1 MAKGKRTPL
10 YEEHLRYG
18 AKMVDFAGWEMPIQ
32 YSSIIKEHKQVRESA
47 GLFDVSHMGEI
58 EIVGPDAID
67 FADYLVTNNVN
78 KLKNGQICYTPMC
91 NKKGG
96 IIDDFLVYRLA
107 NNKVLFVVNASN
119 TDKDFKWIKNQK
131 DNFDVEIFNKSDKVA
146 QLALQGPKA
155 EKLLRA
161 ISQIELETIEFYH
174 FTQGRVSGIETILS
188 RTGYTGEDG
197 FEVYIDSEAA
207 VPLWRKILEIGNNED
222 ILPAGL
228 GARDTLRFEACYML
242 YGNDLN
248 ETITPLEAP
257 LKWTVKF
264 EKDFIGKKAL
274 MEQKEKGITRKL
286 RGLRIKGKAI
296 PRHEHKVYLNDKE
309 VGWISSGM
317 FAPTLK
323 KSLALAYIDK
333 GTAKTGSIVE
343 VEIRKKKVEAEIVK
357 LPFYRGSVKK

>member
-10 YEEHLRYG
+10 YEEHLRLG
-18 AKMVDFAGWEMPIQ
+18 AKMVEFAGWEMPIQ

-119 TDKDFKWIKNQK
+119 TDKDFKWINNQK

-197 FEVYIDSEAA
+197 FELYIDSEAA
-207 VPLWRKILEIGNNED
+207 VPLWRKILEIGNNKD

-248 ETITPLEAP
+248 ETITPFEAP

-286 RGLRIKGKAI
+286 RGLEIKGKAI

-309 VGWISSGM
+309 IGWISSGM

-333 GTAKTGSIVE
+333 GIAKTGSIVE

>member
-1 MAKGKRTPL
+1 MAKSKRTPL
-10 YEEHLRYG
+10 YGEHLRNG

-32 YSSIIKEHKQVRESA
+32 YSSIIKEHRQVRESA

-58 EIVGPDAID
+58 EIVGSDAID
-67 FADYLVTNNVN
+67 FADYLVTNYVN

-96 IIDDFLVYRLA
+96 IIDDFLVYRMA

-119 TDKDFKWIKNQK
+119 TDKDFKWIKSQK
-131 DNFDVEIFNKSDKVA
+131 DKFEVEINNKSDEIA
-146 QLALQGPKA
+146 QLALQGPRA
-155 EKLLRA
+155 QELLSA
-161 ISQIELETIEFYH
+161 ISQIDLETVDFYH
-174 FTQGRVSGIETILS
+174 FTQGRVSGIETLLS

-197 FEVYIDSEAA
+197 FELYVNSEAA
-207 VPLWRKILEIGNNED
+207 IPLWRKILEIGNEKE

-228 GARDTLRFEACYML
+228 GARDTLRFEATYML

-274 MEQKEKGITRKL
+274 LEQKEKGITRKL
-286 RGLRIKGKAI
+286 RGLEIKDKAI
-296 PRHEHKVYLNDKE
+296 PRHEQKVYLNNKE
-309 VGWISSGM
+309 IGWISSGM

-323 KSLALAYIDK
+323 KSLALAFIDK
-333 GTAKTGSIVE
+333 GTAKTGTSVE

-357 LPFYRGSVKK
+357 LPFYRGSVKN

>member
-1 MAKGKRTPL
+1 MTKSKRTPL
-10 YEEHLRYG
+10 YEEHLRNG

-32 YSSIIKEHKQVRESA
+32 YSSIIKEHRQVRESA

-58 EIVGPDAID
+58 EIVGSDAIS
-67 FADYLVTNNVN
+67 FADYLVTNYVN

-96 IIDDFLVYRLA
+96 IIDDFLVYRMA

-131 DNFDVEIFNKSDKVA
+131 GKFDVEINNKSDEIA
-146 QLALQGPKA
+146 QLALQGPMA
-155 EKLLRA
+155 QELLST
-161 ISQIELETIEFYH
+161 ISQIDLETVDFYH
-174 FTQGRVSGIETILS
+174 FTQGRVSGIETLLS

-197 FEVYIDSEAA
+197 FELYVDREAA
-207 VPLWRKILEIGNNED
+207 IPLWRKILEIGNEKE

-228 GARDTLRFEACYML
+228 GARDTLRFEASYML

-274 MEQKEKGITRKL
+274 LEQKEKGITRKL
-286 RGLRIKGKAI
+286 RGLEIKDKAI
-296 PRHEHKVYLNDKE
+296 PRHEHKVYLNNK
-309 VGWISSGM
+309 VIGWISSGM

-323 KSLALAYIDK
+323 KSLAFAYIDK
-333 GTAKTGSIVE
+333 GSAKTGTNVE
-343 VEIRKKKVEAEIVK
+343 VEIRKKKVKAEIVK
-357 LPFYRGSVKK
+357 LPFYRGSVKN